1 MSEVVIWAGMSYR
14 NCPDPDAKTIE
25 GTSLSRIITPKEKDL
40 GEFSVRR
47 ALPQG
52 ATRSVG
58 PWVFFDHFG
67 PAKFAA
73 GEGMNVRPHP
83 HINLATV
90 TYLFEG
96 AIHHMDSVG
105 SDAVI
110 RPGAINLMVAGRGIV
125 HSERPADGMDSD
137 YTMEGLQLWHALPEA
152 EEEREPSF
160 HHYPSEDIPTFEM
173 EGVSGRVMMGDAFG
187 VSSPVMT
194 FHPTLYF
201 EASLEAGA
209 TLDLP
214 EVEELALYVTSGTLH
229 VDGELCP
236 VQSLSLLD
244 MSKAK
249 QITAETDAR
258 FAAVGGAPIGK
269 RFIEWNFVSS
279 RKDRIQQAAHDWKT
293 GNFPK
298 VPGDSE
304 EFIPLPEIMEKYV
317 NYP

>member
-1 MSEVVIWAGMSYR
+1 MSYT
-14 NCPDPDAKTIE
+14 NCPDPDAKATE
-25 GTSLSRIITPKEKDL
+25 GTSLLRIITPKEKDL

-47 ALPQG
+47 ALPHG

-67 PAKFAA
+67 PAEFGP

-90 TYLFEG
+90 SYLFEG

-110 RPGAINLMVAGRGIV
+110 RPGAINLMIAGRGIV
-125 HSERPADGMDSD
+125 HSERPVDGMDKA
-137 YTMEGLQLWHALPEA
+137 YTMEGLQLWHALPEE

-160 HHYPSEDIPTFEM
+160 HHYPAEDIPTFERD
-173 EGVSGRVMMGDAFG
+173 GVSGRVMMGEAFG
-187 VSSPVMT
+187 VTSPVLT

-209 TLDLP
+209 SLDLP
-214 EVEELALYVTSGTLH
+214 EVEELALYVTSGTLQ
-229 VDGELCP
+229 VDGEECP

-244 MSKAK
+244 MSHAR
-249 QITAETDAR
+249 QITATTDAR
-258 FAAVGGAPIGK
+258 FAAVGGAPMGK

-279 RKDRIQQAAHDWKT
+279 RKERIQQAAHDWET
-293 GNFPK
+293 GAFPD

-304 EFIPLPEIMEKYV
+304 ERIPLPDNMNRYV